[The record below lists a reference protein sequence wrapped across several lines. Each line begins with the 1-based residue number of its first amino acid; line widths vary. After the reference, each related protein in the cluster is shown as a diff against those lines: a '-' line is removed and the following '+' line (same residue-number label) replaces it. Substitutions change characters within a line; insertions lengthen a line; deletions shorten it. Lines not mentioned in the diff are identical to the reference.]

1 MQNTLVGF
9 TNDNGNR
16 VFSFDRRG
24 DDRARTRCTVTAD
37 LVLARTYGIQLQELP
52 LLCRGLL
59 DRCEDGSQ
67 IQSLTFDERE
77 MRACADERSAARE
90 LAASRKKRWKR
101 TAPKTSSSG
110 VNGFTN
116 TPYGALSQAERP

>member
-9 TNDNGNR
+9 TQDKGVR

-24 DDRARTRCTVTAD
+24 DDRVRTRCTVTAD
-37 LVLARTYGIQLQELP
+37 LVLARAYGIQLQELP
-52 LLCRGLL
+52 LLCRSLL
-59 DRCEDGSQ
+59 DRCEDGIQ

-90 LAASRKKRWKR
+90 LAASRKKPWKR
-101 TAPKTSSSG
+101 TTAKPSNSEVT
-110 VNGFTN
+110 GFTN
-116 TPYGALSQAERP
+116 APLGALNRRNE